1 MLPSTPPAW
10 GGIYC
15 CSWGEEAGGDQ
26 KNRERAHRIEN
37 VKHVKTFMNTN
48 ISLRTTASHKG
59 YLGLTFQQMQIMQQW
74 VH

>member
-1 MLPSTPPAW
+1 
-10 GGIYC
+10 
-15 CSWGEEAGGDQ
+15 
-26 KNRERAHRIEN
+26 
-37 VKHVKTFMNTN
+37 MNTN